1 MSAIA
6 VFQGINLVFEGIAA
20 WQEIASKLYERQQ
33 KRLAEGREITQADVD
48 EIMNQ
53 GDVAAALEAT
63 KLAAARIAQLAS

>member
-1 MSAIA
+1 MSAAA
-6 VFQGINLVFEGIAA
+6 VFKGINLVFEGIAA
-20 WQEIASKLYERQQ
+20 WQEIANKLYARQQ

-63 KLAAARIAQLAS
+63 KLAAARVAQLES